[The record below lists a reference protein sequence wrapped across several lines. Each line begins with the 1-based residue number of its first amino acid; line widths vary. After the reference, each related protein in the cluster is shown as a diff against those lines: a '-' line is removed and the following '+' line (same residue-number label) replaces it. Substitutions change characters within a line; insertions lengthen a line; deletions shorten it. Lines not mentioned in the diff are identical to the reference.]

1 MKSTCLNFTKFFNFT
16 EKAGY
21 TGKIKIG
28 MDVAASE
35 FHKDG
40 KYDLDFKNP
49 ESKPEDWISSE
60 QLCEMY
66 KGFVQKYPVVCSLY
80 CRFSYRP
87 GLATLFFSFQIISG
101 QH

>member
-49 ESKPEDWISSE
+49 ESKPEEWISSE

-66 KGFVQKYPVVCSLY
+66 KGFVQKYPVVCIL
-80 CRFSYRP
+80 
-87 GLATLFFSFQIISG
+87 
-101 QH
+101 

>member
-1 MKSTCLNFTKFFNFT
+1 
-16 EKAGY
+16 
-21 TGKIKIG
+21 

-66 KGFVQKYPVVCSLY
+66 KGFVQKYPVVSTQCGNFMILVLL
-80 CRFSYRP
+80 RFYVKSTWRILEVQNQPIY
-87 GLATLFFSFQIISG
+87 LI
-101 QH
+101 

>member
-1 MKSTCLNFTKFFNFT
+1 MKTPLTFALKPLVSIFKNYVKSTCLNFTKFFNFT

-66 KGFVQKYPVVCSLY
+66 KGFVQKYPVVCTCFIL
-80 CRFSYRP
+80 
-87 GLATLFFSFQIISG
+87 
-101 QH
+101 

>member
-1 MKSTCLNFTKFFNFT
+1 
-16 EKAGY
+16 
-21 TGKIKIG
+21 

-49 ESKPEDWISSE
+49 NSNPADWISSE

-66 KGFVQKYPVVCSLY
+66 QGFIKDAPVISIEDPFDQVCDF
-80 CRFSYRP
+80 RISYFKDSEP
-87 GLATLFFSFQIISG
+87 LVISYDTDI
-101 QH
+101 